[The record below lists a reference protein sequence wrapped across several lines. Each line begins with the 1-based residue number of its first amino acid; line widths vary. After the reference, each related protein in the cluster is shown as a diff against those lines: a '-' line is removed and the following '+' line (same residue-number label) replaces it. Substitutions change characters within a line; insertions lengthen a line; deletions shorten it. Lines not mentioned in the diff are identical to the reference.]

1 VFSFLYQFPVKAN
14 IYILVIILVLLAQYL
29 LWYTRRYITMGNE
42 FNDMYNKDDFNGND
56 EVNSDAAQSAQTTD
70 NDSPIV
76 SGSNG
81 ELYDFSK
88 ASKTTKG
95 PERIE
100 MDGKEVTVSKIE
112 LKIPSEDTP
121 WELSKSKTTKYKKCI
136 FSVFYD
142 DEGQKEYYSGIKVF
156 ERKVNNVSKY
166 SDPAIQNGG
175 TTQVSQLKQTY
186 AEFKGKKV
194 EEVSLHEFF
203 AFLNSKPRAVLKLKD
218 FEFFDEKTNKKVIT
232 KKNIIDKFM

>member
-1 VFSFLYQFPVKAN
+1 
-14 IYILVIILVLLAQYL
+14 
-29 LWYTRRYITMGNE
+29 MGNE
-42 FNDMYNKDDFNGND
+42 FNDMYNKDDFNKE
-56 EVNSDAAQSAQTTD
+56 EVNSDAEQPAQTD
-70 NDSPIV
+70 NDNEGQIV
-76 SGSNG
+76 SGSSG

-88 ASKTTKG
+88 APKTTKG